1 MSSTA
6 QVLQILADLGGF
18 AGIAAMITAVPTL
31 FKIRRDTA
39 ATVNQVKPSHGGNLS
54 ASMNKIETDMKE
66 LRAEYRSGISSIG
79 HQVGEIRGDMRDLRA
94 DIQTLQAKEILK

>member
-1 MSSTA
+1 MTK
-6 QVLQILADLGGF
+6 VIEIIADLGGF
-18 AGIAAMITAVPTL
+18 AGIAAIIAAVPTL
-31 FKIRRDTA
+31 FKIRKDTA

-54 ASMNKIETDMKE
+54 TSMNKIETDMTT

-94 DIQTLQAKEILK
+94 DIRTLQAKEILK